1 MAWVTDAYAGDAE
14 AITHALRVS
23 LSSDSSPPP
32 AATLRRNPRAPTS
45 GKIFKPKRKPRGG
58 AVANRSPITY
68 ISADPA
74 NFREMVQQATGV
86 AGLEPSD
93 SPPSPPPMAAPQ
105 QIRLPTLDTS
115 ALFLDQIAG
124 RQPVTD
130 FVPLPTIFPSL
141 EDVM

>member
-1 MAWVTDAYAGDAE
+1 MAWITDAE
-14 AITHALRVS
+14 AITRALHVS

-32 AATLRRNPRAPTS
+32 AASRRWNARAPTS
-45 GKIFKPKRKPRGG
+45 GRISKPKRKPRGG
-58 AVANRSPITY
+58 AVPPITY

-74 NFREMVQQATGV
+74 NFREMVQQATGA

-93 SPPSPPPMAAPQ
+93 SLPLPSPVAPLQ

-124 RQPVTD
+124 RQPATD
-130 FVPLPTIFPSL
+130 FDRLSPIFPSL
-141 EDVM
+141 DSWGVM